1 MGRKRPSVYFEE
13 WDEPMISGI
22 AWVSELIGI
31 AGGSDIFPELAPMK
45 SARDRIVSPDELV
58 RRNPDVVIAS
68 WCGKNFSADKFR
80 ARPGF
85 GAITAVREGR
95 LHEIK
100 SPLILQPGPAAL
112 TDGLDALQ
120 AIIAAA

>member
-1 MGRKRPSVYFEE
+1 VY
-13 WDEPMISGI
+13 
-22 AWVSELIGI
+22 ELITI
-31 AGGSDIFPELAPMK
+31 AGGTDIFAELSHHK
-45 SARDRIVSPDELV
+45 SATEPIVSRDELV

-68 WCGKNFSADKFR
+68 WCGKKYSADKFR

-85 GAITAVREGR
+85 DAITAVQSGA

-100 SPLILQPGPAAL
+100 LPLILRPDPAAL
-112 TDGLDALQ
+112 TDGLAALE